1 MPIRELKTQIA
12 RLPEQPGVYLY
23 YNEAGDTLYVGKA
36 RVLRD
41 RVRSYLGAHG
51 MSPRI
56 DALLEEAQRLEV
68 IVTDSV
74 MEALALENHL
84 IKQRSPRYNILLRDD
99 KNYPYLQL
107 TTGEA
112 FPRVLVAR
120 RVERDGHYYAGP
132 FLPASLGRKTM
143 ALTHRLFGIRSCN
156 ETITGAR
163 GRPCLEY
170 DIKRCIA
177 PCVSA
182 LCSPDDYRG
191 AVEHT
196 RMFLEGRNEEL
207 VTVLRER
214 MSDAAASEQF
224 ERAAQLR
231 DAIRTIETLRT
242 RQQKMASVEL
252 GDRDAFG
259 IKLGPAGAIVQIFQV
274 RGGRVVER
282 VELVTEAEPARSV
295 ELSEADVLQA
305 ALQQFYSDRP
315 APPDIH
321 LPVSIPEQDCEMLE
335 GWLTALAERR
345 VRIVVPKRGEKRG
358 LLDLAARN
366 AEVAYQARFNENVAA
381 NYDALETLR
390 GVLALPSI
398 PRRIEC
404 FDISTIQGSDTVA
417 SMVVC
422 EDGRMKKS
430 EYRKFKIRDLGFV
443 IGGSRSGVRGPGS
456 GVRGSGSAGR
466 GSGSGVGG
474 PRSGVRGSG
483 LGLSMASADV
493 GNHADAP
500 APAAAP
506 SGESA
511 KSEDIHSP
519 SEIQLLAEGS
529 PDARRPEPGSRFL
542 DDFAAMH
549 QVVLRRYRKLLEAG
563 GPFPD
568 LILIDGGKGQLSAAY
583 SALEELGLGTLIAA
597 GLAKKE
603 ELLFTRDRTD
613 AIALAEESPALLL
626 IRRIRDEAHRFA
638 ITFHRHSRTKRDLRS
653 ELDGIAGIGPRRR
666 KALLVAFGSVA
677 GVRRATREEL
687 VRVVGSKS
695 ADAVLAHF
703 AASAR

>member
-1 MPIRELKTQIA
+1 MPIRELKAQIA

-84 IKQRSPRYNILLRDD
+84 IKQRSPKYNILLRDD

-120 RVERDGHYYAGP
+120 RVERDDHYYAGP

-143 ALTHRLFGIRSCN
+143 GLTHRLFGIRSCN

-182 LCSPDDYRG
+182 ICSPEDYRG

-196 RMFLEGRNEEL
+196 RLFLEGRNEEL

-214 MSDAAASEQF
+214 MSDASDAEQF

-242 RQQKMASVEL
+242 RQQKMAGAEL

-259 IKLGPAGAIVQIFQV
+259 VKLGPAGAVVQIFQV
-274 RGGRVVER
+274 RSGRVVER
-282 VELVTEAEPARSV
+282 IELVTEAEPVRSV

-305 ALQQFYSDRP
+305 ALQQFYADRP
-315 APPDIH
+315 APPEIH
-321 LPVSIPEQDCEMLE
+321 LPTSIPEQDGEMLE
-335 GWLTALAERR
+335 GWLSAQAERR
-345 VRIVVPKRGEKRG
+345 VRIVVPKRGGKRG
-358 LLDLAARN
+358 LLELAARN

-390 GVLALPSI
+390 GVLALPAI

-404 FDISTIQGSDTVA
+404 FDISTIQGAETVA

-430 EYRKFKIRDLGFV
+430 EYRKFRIRDS
-443 IGGSRSGVRGPGS
+443 GSV
-456 GVRGSGSAGR
+456 VRGSGSVVRDSGR
-466 GSGSGVGG
+466 GGSTAMIADF
-474 PRSGVRGSG
+474 SN
-483 LGLSMASADV
+483 SADT
-493 GNHADAP
+493 P
-500 APAAAP
+500 APAAAA

-511 KSEDIHSP
+511 SRAAAAGGGGAPPALSKDDGADRHSP
-519 SEIQLLAEGS
+519 ADIQLLAEAA

-583 SALEELGLGTLIAA
+583 SALEELGLGSLVAA

-613 AIALAEESPALLL
+613 AIALAEDSPALLL

-638 ITFHRHSRTKRDLRS
+638 ITFHRHSRSKRDLRS

-666 KALLVAFGSVA
+666 KALLVAFGSLA

-687 VRVVGSKS
+687 VRVVGAKS